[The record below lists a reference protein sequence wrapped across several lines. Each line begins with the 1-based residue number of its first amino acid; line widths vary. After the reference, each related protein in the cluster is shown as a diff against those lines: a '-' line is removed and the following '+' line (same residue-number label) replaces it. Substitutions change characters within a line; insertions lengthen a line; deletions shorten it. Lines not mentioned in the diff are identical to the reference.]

1 MTDSVHSDWRLAQ
14 IEALESKIRE
24 LNDENIRFRKALE
37 HVAATD
43 TTVDEHGLWLI
54 DGKTFQKWAADVLN
68 GNENFDALK
77 GKNE

>member
-24 LNDENIRFRKALE
+24 LNDENIQFRKALE

-43 TTVDEHGLWLI
+43 TTVDENGIWLI
-54 DGKTFQKWAADVLN
+54 DGKTFQKWAADVLK
-68 GNENFDALK
+68 GNENCDGLN
-77 GKNE
+77 GENE

>member
-14 IEALESKIRE
+14 IEALESKIME
-24 LNDENIRFRKALE
+24 LNYENIRLRKALE
-37 HVAATD
+37 HVAETD
-43 TTVDEHGLWLI
+43 TTVDEHGIWLI

-68 GNENFDALK
+68 GNENCDGLK

>member
-1 MTDSVHSDWRLAQ
+1 MTDGVHSDWRLAQ

-24 LNDENIRFRKALE
+24 LNDENIQLRKALE

-43 TTVDEHGLWLI
+43 TTVDENGIWLI

-68 GNENFDALK
+68 GNENCDGLK

>member
-1 MTDSVHSDWRLAQ
+1 MDDRVYNDWRQ
-14 IEALESKIRE
+14 EWIENLESRIWE
-24 LNDENIRFRKALE
+24 LENENIRFRKALE

-43 TTVDEHGLWLI
+43 TTVDENGIWLI

-68 GNENFDALK
+68 GNENCDGLK

>member
-24 LNDENIRFRKALE
+24 LNDENIQLRKALE

-43 TTVDEHGLWLI
+43 TTVDENGIWLI

-68 GNENFDALK
+68 GNENCDGLK